1 MNIVTLGRLL
11 KSPVFDA
18 VDHHRIIVVT
28 LDELHRP
35 GGRAQPQKEG
45 VAWEEI
51 FRESD
56 ELNAFLGRL
65 PDKANS
71 FVDSR
76 VKVEK
81 TGAAWTAATLKE
93 ECETGMAVSSWPGS
107 ASV

>member
-1 MNIVTLGRLL
+1 MTLGRLL

-81 TGAAWTAATLKE
+81 NGSCLDGCYPKE
-93 ECETGMAVSSWPGS
+93 GCETGMAVSSWPGS